1 MEVAR
6 RPVPMPRTSFEM
18 TSRVAPIVLAFAQSR
33 GLDPKALIAAH
44 QLPADLDWRQAGK
57 IELTL
62 PANRLKALLDDVGE
76 KLSLPHLGLELAKAL
91 PKGSYG
97 VAEFLIRSVPT
108 VRGLLENLVRFNSL
122 LAPHQVFR
130 FEETET
136 EAQLHHGVPGSP
148 DAMSVHHHEYTT
160 LVLVTTFL
168 GMVDGASINRV
179 WFANPKL
186 AEPGPLSAA
195 FGTSALSF
203 DAELNGFSFDRRL
216 LDLPVKSGDPALFV
230 FLEEHALAALASRP
244 KSDDL
249 VDRVRQS
256 IRDALKGGEPHIERI
271 ATRLAL
277 SGRTLQRRLADV
289 GTSFQS
295 VLDDVRFDLAR
306 AYLKDARLDVTQV
319 AYLLG
324 YSELRAFDRAF
335 KRWANV
341 TPREWREQ
349 RPG

>member
-18 TSRVAPIVLAFAQSR
+18 TSRVAPIALAFAQSR

-203 DAELNGFSFDRRL
+203 TRS
-216 LDLPVKSGDPALFV
+216 
-230 FLEEHALAALASRP
+230 SRP
-244 KSDDL
+244 NRTHLCVATICFQNAPKRMSCQGTGSETWTPKKTGKWRWPCGKPSPKS
-249 VDRVRQS
+249 
-256 IRDALKGGEPHIERI
+256 
-271 ATRLAL
+271 
-277 SGRTLQRRLADV
+277 
-289 GTSFQS
+289 
-295 VLDDVRFDLAR
+295 
-306 AYLKDARLDVTQV
+306 
-319 AYLLG
+319 
-324 YSELRAFDRAF
+324 
-335 KRWANV
+335 
-341 TPREWREQ
+341 
-349 RPG
+349 

>member
-1 MEVAR
+1 
-6 RPVPMPRTSFEM
+6 MPRSSFEM
-18 TSRVAPIVLAFAQSR
+18 TSRVAPIVLAFAHSR
-33 GLDPKALIAAH
+33 GLDPRALMEKH
-44 QLPADLDWRQAGK
+44 QLPAELDWRQAGK
-57 IELTL
+57 LEVTL
-62 PANRLKALLDDVGE
+62 PAPRLKSLVDDVAQT
-76 KLSLPHLGLELAKAL
+76 LQLPHLGLELARAL
-91 PKGSYG
+91 PKGAYG
-97 VAEFLIRSVPT
+97 VAEFLIRSVAT
-108 VRGLLENLVRFNSL
+108 VRGACENLVRFNSL
-122 LAPHQVFR
+122 VAPHQTFR
-130 FEETET
+130 FEETAE
-136 EAQLHHGVPGSP
+136 EAQLHHGIAGSP

-160 LVLVTTFL
+160 LVLVTTFH
-168 GMVDGASINRV
+168 GMVDDAKVNRV
-179 WFANPKL
+179 WFAHAPVPDL
-186 AEPGPLSAA
+186 ATLTRA
-195 FGTSALSF
+195 FGTSDLTF
-203 DAELNGFSFDRRL
+203 DAALNGFSFDRRF
-216 LDLPVKSGDPALFV
+216 LDMPVKGGDAALYP

-249 VDRVRQS
+249 IERVRQN
-256 IRDALKGGEPHIERI
+256 IREALKSGEPNIERI

-289 GTSFQS
+289 DTSFQA

-306 AYLKDARLDVTQV
+306 AYLKDARLDITQV

>member
-1 MEVAR
+1 
-6 RPVPMPRTSFEM
+6 MPRSSFEM

-33 GLDPKALIAAH
+33 GLDPKSLIEKH

-57 IELTL
+57 LELTL
-62 PANRLKALLDDVGE
+62 PAQRLKGLVDDVADT
-76 KLSLPHLGLELAKAL
+76 LRLPHLGLELARAL

-97 VAEFLIRSVPT
+97 VAEFLMRSAAT
-108 VRGLLENLVRFNSL
+108 VRGACENLVRFNSL
-122 LAPHQVFR
+122 LAPHQSFR
-130 FEETET
+130 FDETDR
-136 EAQLHHGVPGSP
+136 EAQLHHGIVGSP

-160 LVLVTTFL
+160 LVLVTTFHS
-168 GMVDGASINRV
+168 MVDEGRVNRV
-179 WFANPKL
+179 WFTHPKV
-186 AEPGPLSAA
+186 ADVAPLTEA
-195 FGTSALSF
+195 FGTDALSF
-203 DAELNGFSFDRRL
+203 DAELNGFSFDRRF
-216 LDLPVKSGDPALFV
+216 LDMPVKTGDAALYA

-249 VDRVRQS
+249 IDRVRQN
-256 IRDALKGGEPHIERI
+256 IREALKAGEPNIERI

-277 SGRTLQRRLADV
+277 SGRTLQRRLSDI
-289 GTSFQS
+289 GTSFQA

-306 AYLKDARLDVTQV
+306 AYLKDVRLDITQV

-341 TPREWREQ
+341 TPREWREH